1 MYTGTNPSA
10 LRSKQWLHDALLQ
23 ILEKK
28 QYSQISVKD
37 ICLQADLSRQ
47 TFYKIYKSKDEIMEY
62 HFTLLFHDFIQK
74 CNHYRDTSVFQII
87 LCFFQFFLDNKAFFS
102 TLVENNMTELLTNQ
116 LEQYLHQVNL
126 FQHYSSKQKFPEYD
140 AALIAGSLTRILI
153 HWYQENFE
161 LNIQEISSITY
172 SFLTGAVFQSSNAFS
187 FYDSK

>member
-1 MYTGTNPSA
+1 MQSLSGYFCFSNY
-10 LRSKQWLHDALLQ
+10 LVFF
-23 ILEKK
+23 
-28 QYSQISVKD
+28 SV
-37 ICLQADLSRQ
+37 
-47 TFYKIYKSKDEIMEY
+47 
-62 HFTLLFHDFIQK
+62 
-74 CNHYRDTSVFQII
+74 
-87 LCFFQFFLDNKAFFS
+87 FLDNKAFFS

-140 AALIAGSLTRILI
+140 ASLIAGSLTRILI